1 MGTRLQGKV
10 ALVTG
15 ATYGIGTTIVERLA
29 EEGASVVF
37 TGRSEDKG
45 RPLEEKWRADDLDVT
60 FVAGS
65 VTDNDAVKATVDKTV
80 ELYGAITTVVNNAA
94 GTDVSKPG
102 GGDNHV
108 MEITD
113 DDFDHVWK
121 VAVHG
126 VLYTSRHALPYMK
139 ANGGGAIVNISA
151 ASSLRA
157 IIGRPAYQASKGAVN
172 ALTRQMAVDYGQYG
186 VRTNAII
193 VGFTPTGGD
202 IITKMVNTPAF
213 IEGVKR
219 AIPSPRLG
227 SPRDIANGCVYLASD
242 DAEYV
247 NGVLLPID
255 GGLSAQLGIPDT
267 SSLSA
272 IGEG

>member
-1 MGTRLQGKV
+1 MRLEGKV

-45 RPLEEKWRADDLDVT
+45 RPLEEAWRAAGHNVT
-60 FVAGS
+60 FAAGS
-65 VTDNDAVKATVDKTV
+65 VTENQEVKEAV
-80 ELYGAITTVVNNAA
+80 ELAIKTYGGLTTVVNNAA
-94 GTDVSKPG
+94 ATDVSRPG
-102 GGDNHV
+102 GGDNHIE
-108 MEITD
+108 EITD
-113 DDFDHVWK
+113 EDFDKVLHVG
-121 VAVHG
+121 VHG
-126 VLYTSRHALPYMK
+126 VLYTARHAIPHMK
-139 ANGGGAIVNISA
+139 THGGGTIINISA

-157 IIGRPAYQASKGAVN
+157 IQGRPGYQASKGAVN
-172 ALTRQMAVDYGQYG
+172 ALTRQMAVDYGAFG
-186 VRTNAII
+186 IRSNAII
-193 VGFTPTGGD
+193 VGFTPTGGEV
-202 IITKMVNTPAF
+202 ITKMVNTPEF
-213 IEGVKR
+213 IAGIRR
-219 AIPSPRLG
+219 AIPHHRLG

-242 DAEYV
+242 DGEYV

-267 SSLSA
+267 SALSA